1 MKRIRKIAVFCLF
14 LAGEVQAAPLYTVT
28 NLGTL
33 GGIDSIAYGLNDLG
47 QVVGSSTIAN
57 GESRAF
63 VYSAGAMTNLGVIGA
78 YASGAPAY
86 SVARSINNAGTIVGT
101 SSSASGDQSFVYRNG
116 QISNLGNLN
125 YGRSSAQDINE
136 SGQAVG
142 SALYFPPQNPFLSPH
157 PRAVVYEKGSTLNLG
172 TYTYS
177 QSDASS
183 NAYGINDL
191 GHVVGD
197 VSNGNDTTSFLYKDG
212 VMTDLRPV
220 LGFTNQNANRATDI
234 NNVGDIIGTYYEVYS
249 SMPQAYMISDG
260 SPIFL
265 GTLGGSYSVAAGL
278 NETGQVVGFSRDAS
292 GDDHAFTYIDGLMQ
306 DLNELIDPGLGWA
319 LTGAMDVNNVGQI
332 VGWGMFEGRQ
342 QAFLLTPISAVPIPP
357 TFILML
363 TGLGLLGVVRRSQ
376 GV

>member
-1 MKRIRKIAVFCLF
+1 MSYHRLPT
-14 LAGEVQAAPLYTVT
+14 APLASRHKGAGGGAVDNRHPQGSTYLRGNSVQSTGAT
-28 NLGTL
+28 SATPETAYIYQSGTMEPLGTL
-33 GGIDSIAYGLNDLG
+33 
-47 QVVGSSTIAN
+47 N
-57 GESRAF
+57 G
-63 VYSAGAMTNLGVIGA
+63 
-78 YASGAPAY
+78 
-86 SVARSINNAGTIVGT
+86 
-101 SSSASGDQSFVYRNG
+101 
-116 QISNLGNLN
+116 
-125 YGRSSAQDINE
+125 GRSSAVDINE
-136 SGQAVG
+136 NGQTVG
-142 SALYFPPQNPFLSPH
+142 SSLYYSPQNSFLGSY
-157 PRAVVYEKGSTLNLG
+157 PRAVVFENGSTLNLG

-197 VSNGNDTTSFLYKDG
+197 VSNGNYTTSFLYKDG

-278 NETGQVVGFSRDAS
+278 SETGQVVGFSRTAS
-292 GDDHAFTYIDGLMQ
+292 GDDHAFTYLDGLMQ
-306 DLNELIDPGLGWA
+306 DLNGLIDPALGWA

-332 VGWGMFEGRQ
+332 VGWGMFEGQ
-342 QAFLLTPISAVPIPP
+342 QRAFLLTPVSAVPAPP
-357 TFILML
+357 AYILML
-363 TGLGLLGVVRRSQ
+363 TGLGLLGMIRRFQ
-376 GV
+376 AKTLLHG